1 MSEIRGRGGG
11 KLWTPGCR
19 ALDPLVLQRE
29 KRAPWSHSLSGGHRG
44 PDPRVL
50 SPRSESILL
59 QEAEDSYTGPGNR
72 EAGQDRADFAFRKI
86 RNAEGEAWL
95 VKAIGFVTG
104 ETLFLF
110 ATEHGN
116 NSVII
121 RSHLL

>member
-1 MSEIRGRGGG
+1 MGGSSGHLAAEPLTPMYCRGRNGLRGHTACQVVTG
-11 KLWTPGCR
+11 DQIPWFCHPIQSPSFYKKLKLGI
-19 ALDPLVLQRE
+19 RE
-29 KRAPWSHSLSGGHRG
+29 S
-44 PDPRVL
+44 
-50 SPRSESILL
+50 
-59 QEAEDSYTGPGNR
+59 
-72 EAGQDRADFAFRKI
+72 GQDGADFTFQKI

-116 NSVII
+116 NSVTI